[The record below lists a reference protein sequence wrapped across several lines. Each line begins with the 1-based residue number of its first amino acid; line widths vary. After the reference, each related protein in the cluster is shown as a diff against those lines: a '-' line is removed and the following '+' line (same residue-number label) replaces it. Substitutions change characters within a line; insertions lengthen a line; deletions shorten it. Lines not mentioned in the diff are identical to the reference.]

1 MGCGVH
7 SGYWDELAG
16 APLSFSIVALLRCVL
31 SLITR
36 IVEATGL
43 LYFLLRLEMLVVVDA
58 RYPFPVISF
67 VFIPVALQ
75 GASEHPIG

>member
-16 APLSFSIVALLRCVL
+16 APLSFPIVALLRCVL

-36 IVEATGL
+36 IVEATRL
-43 LYFLLRLEMLVVVDA
+43 LYFVDA

-67 VFIPVALQ
+67 VFITVALQ